1 MNPDLTGRSLR
12 KDTDL
17 DRDELVFLLDFAD
30 ELRTQRRTGR
40 QPHRLAGRNIAVIFE
55 KASTRTR
62 SAFEVAAHDE
72 GAHVTYIGP
81 DESHI
86 GYKESIRDTARV
98 LGRMFDGIE
107 YRGAAQEAVDTFAAN
122 AGVPVWNGL
131 TDTWHPTQALADLL
145 TMRDHATKPVE
156 AVSCCYLGNARDNT
170 SNSLLVAAA
179 ILGLDIRIC
188 APTDLQ
194 PDDNITKI
202 ARQAAD
208 ASGARI
214 TITSDIPTG
223 VGGVDY
229 LYTDVWLSMG
239 EPADAWDRRIRKLRD
254 YQVNAAMIVATGN
267 PAVKFL
273 HCLPAI
279 HNRDTEIGRRLCDS
293 HGLDGLEVTDDVFE
307 SSASIVFDQAENR
320 MHTVKA
326 VLIATLGGPA

>member
-17 DRDELVFLLDFAD
+17 DRDELLFLLDFAH
-30 ELRTQRRTGR
+30 ELRTLRQAGR

-86 GYKESIRDTARV
+86 GYKESIKDTARV

-107 YRGAAQEAVDTFAAN
+107 YRGATQDAVDTLAAN

-145 TMRDHATKPVE
+145 TMRDHATKPIE

-188 APTDLQ
+188 APPNLQ
-194 PDDNITKI
+194 PDDTITKI
-202 ARQAAD
+202 AHQTAD
-208 ASGARI
+208 TSGARI

-223 VGGVDY
+223 VGGVDF

-239 EPADAWDRRIRKLRD
+239 EPDDAWDRRIRQLRD
-254 YQVNAAMIVATGN
+254 YQVNAAMIAETGN

-307 SSASIVFDQAENR
+307 SPASIVFDQAENR
-320 MHTVKA
+320 MHTIRA
-326 VLIATLGGPA
+326 VLIATLGGSA